1 MIRFVALL
9 SLLGLLA
16 SCAAPTLS
24 VPVASQAEIEQE
36 KRTQY
41 TLLLDAMRASPD
53 YAKAVRLADVAYPLL
68 ATASAFCPKEDSAF
82 YGIVW
87 FDPTG
92 RDSTTGAVGDVGS
105 RFTLSDGLRP
115 LLVVRNTPADK
126 AGITPDDHI
135 VALDGVAVTGRD
147 IAAALKE
154 YDAKARR
161 GGALTVTLAD
171 RNGNQMRDVTL
182 NAVRICNYVPVLKK
196 SDELNAYADGT
207 RMVLT
212 TRMVNFAEKD
222 EELAVVVSHEISHNL
237 LMHQRKAM
245 GNALLGAMVDAL
257 VTGATGTNTQGVFSQ
272 AGAQAYSQDFESEAD
287 YMGLYLMA
295 NTGFRIDGTAHLWRR
310 MAVENPE
317 TIGKSFASTHPSTPE
332 RFLTLEHTVTEIH
345 DKQSRRLPLVPN
357 QRSSR

>member
-1 MIRFVALL
+1 M

-16 SCAAPTLS
+16 SCAQPTLS
-24 VPVASQAEIEQE
+24 VPTASQAEIEQE

-41 TLLLDAMRASPD
+41 SLLLDAMRASPD

-92 RDSTTGAVGDVGS
+92 RDSTTGALGDAGS
-105 RFTLSDGLRP
+105 RFTLADGLRP

-126 AGITPDDHI
+126 AGITPDNHI
-135 VALDGVAVTGRD
+135 IALDGVAVAGRD
-147 IAAALKE
+147 IAAVLKE
-154 YDAKARR
+154 YDAKAKR
-161 GGALTVTLAD
+161 GGALTLTLAT
-171 RNGNQMRDVTL
+171 RSENTKRDVTL

-196 SDELNAYADGT
+196 SDELNAYADGA

-257 VTGATGTNTQGVFSQ
+257 VTGATGTNTHGAFSQ
-272 AGAQAYSQDFESEAD
+272 AGARAYSQDFESEAD

-295 NTGFRIDGTAHLWRR
+295 NTGFSIDGTAHLWRR
-310 MAVENPE
+310 MAIENPQ

-332 RFLTLEHTVTEIH
+332 RFLTLEHTVAEIH